1 MERECRDEAKIGCV
15 VSAAAV
21 TCGCGARRR
30 RRGKPAAV
38 APANGALII
47 PGEEEEEG
55 MADNPIRK
63 TMDAGRAHLRRL
75 VSGNGAVPEAPSH
88 AAPPPPPPAALS
100 PPPRPA
106 PPTRLPPVANPPPPS
121 SPRLPPASQ
130 RSPAPSPSAARRRR
144 DEYAANSASQPSI
157 IEKTTRTLK
166 SAGTKT
172 ASTVET
178 STTIAVGNDMYT
190 IGEQRLA
197 RVSGGGGG
205 RA

>member
-1 MERECRDEAKIGCV
+1 M

-21 TCGCGARRR
+21 TCGCGARRD
-30 RRGKPAAV
+30 KAAVARPPGTIYTV
-38 APANGALII
+38 APANGAVI
-47 PGEEEEEG
+47 PGEEATTPAG

-75 VSGNGAVPEAPSH
+75 VSGNGAVPAAAASPE
-88 AAPPPPPPAALS
+88 AAPA

-106 PPTRLPPVANPPPPS
+106 PPTRLPPVANPPPPM
-121 SPRLPPASQ
+121 SPRLPPPANQ

-144 DEYAANSASQPSI
+144 DEFAATSATQPSI

-166 SAGTKT
+166 SAGPKT

-190 IGEQRLA
+190 IGEQLDR
-197 RVSGGGGG
+197 
-205 RA
+205 